1 MKKEKRKR
9 DHQSVTVFD
18 RDKEFE
24 IWSTCFT
31 GREIVAQTNRN
42 KGFFEFIARQ
52 VIGLHRAEHFLSP
65 FFSRN
70 LILEISSRPAL
81 NENSS
86 MTLRRV
92 LPALLRLHAPVVSC
106 KSTEQ

>member
-1 MKKEKRKR
+1 MEY
-9 DHQSVTVFD
+9 
-18 RDKEFE
+18 
-24 IWSTCFT
+24 T
-31 GREIVAQTNRN
+31 GREIVAQTNGERRN

-52 VIGLHRAEHFLSP
+52 VIGLHQAGFLSL
-65 FFSRN
+65 FFHVSWN

-92 LPALLRLHAPVVSC
+92 LPGLLRLHAPVSC
-106 KSTEQ
+106 KSTEQWTRCSKRPPRYNLFPYESDN